1 MLYIYNMNITSS
13 TAKIGAL
20 IKKTREEKGMTQ
32 GELAKALKTSQ
43 SAVARMESG
52 KQNFTTSQLVKI
64 GEVLERRIV
73 ELSRGG
79 NDFEIQGGHKLSG
92 TITTKTSKN
101 GALGLLCASLLN
113 KGKTTLHNIPNIEE
127 IHRIIEIYESIGVDV
142 EWLSEN
148 SLRIQ
153 PPKKF
158 KLDNL
163 DKEAAG
169 KIRSALMMIGA
180 LIHTEKDFQ
189 LPHAGGCKMG
199 ERTIVAHKH
208 GLESFGVS
216 IKTEQHAYHIT
227 NKKLKPATVVLYE
240 ASDTATENIL
250 IAASGIAGTSVIEF
264 AQQNYMVLDV
274 CYYLTKLGVKI
285 DGIHTH
291 TLTITGKKNINADV
305 EHYNSEDPIE
315 SMMLI
320 SAAIVTKSELTITR
334 CSIDFL
340 KRELLV
346 LENMGLRYKQTKPY
360 LSHNKKTRLV
370 DITIFPSKLH
380 AISDKIHATPYPGI
394 NTDNLPFFVP
404 IATQAKGT
412 TLIHDWMWENRAIY
426 FTELNRLGAHI
437 SLADPH
443 RVFIEGPTKLQ
454 STQIVCPPALRP
466 STMIFVAMLGAEGTS
481 TLRNVYAI
489 KRGYENIVER
499 LNAIGARIKHLDDL

>member
-1 MLYIYNMNITSS
+1 MKTTSS

-180 LIHTEKDFQ
+180 LIHTEKDFR

-216 IKTEQHAYHIT
+216 IKTEPHAYHIT

-250 IAASGIAGTSVIEF
+250 IAASGIPGTSVIEF

-291 TLTITGKKNINADV
+291 TLTIAGKKNINVDI

-334 CSIDFL
+334 CPIDFL

-360 LSHNKKTRLV
+360 LSYNKKTRLV

-380 AISDKIHATPYPGI
+380 AVSDKIHATPYPGI

-412 TLIHDWMWENRAIY
+412 TLVHDWMWENRAIY